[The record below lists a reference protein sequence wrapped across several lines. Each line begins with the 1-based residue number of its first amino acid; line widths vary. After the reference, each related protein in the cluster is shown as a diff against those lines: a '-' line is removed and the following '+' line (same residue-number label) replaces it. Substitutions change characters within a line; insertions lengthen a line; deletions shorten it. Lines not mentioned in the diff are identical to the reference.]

1 MAKRVDPLFST
12 IDLLAIPRTEGVMAD
27 IKQKGQNAVRAN
39 YTTLRDIAQKRLKRA
54 QKAGYM
60 IDKEPFAKLAD
71 IKDKRDLAAE
81 YATVS
86 RFLLSADSTAAGRE
100 KKQEKAVKTLQ
111 KRGLDFVTTKNVAD
125 FGKFLGVMREIYS
138 TEQPDGAKALY
149 LDSDD
154 LADYYSAMRE
164 STASKIRDLYRDR
177 KKLGKDAAGRDDP
190 DLDPATKKAR
200 DSVKRAFEKWQR
212 RRR

>member
-54 QKAGYM
+54 QKDGYM

-177 KKLGKDAAGRDDP
+177 KKLGKDAAGLDDP